1 MKRNSFFSHL
11 IQLALG
17 ILVLSAL
24 LYLVNEF
31 SFHMVCRYCCIGGLL
46 LLLNRSRSLVESDAH
61 MLIVGLI
68 ISTCG
73 LTALFFNWSLAYEV
87 CLLGGIFTVVGYI
100 SFLNQ
105 LSEFRLFEYAAIL
118 FLFCCMLYII
128 FKLASW
134 QGTDII
140 EIAGLAIVSF
150 LFLIQDTKKKEDRSS
165 SEIEENSPN
174 KMLV

>member
-1 MKRNSFFSHL
+1 MKRKSLVSHL
-11 IQLALG
+11 IQLLVG
-17 ILVLSAL
+17 IIVSSAL
-24 LYLVNEF
+24 LYSVNEF
-31 SFHMVCRYCCIGGLL
+31 NFQMACRYCCIGSLL
-46 LLLNRSRSLVESDAH
+46 LLLNRSRSVAEPDAH

-68 ISTCG
+68 ICTCG

-87 CLLGGIFTVVGYI
+87 CLLGGIFTTVGYI

-118 FLFCCMLYII
+118 FLACCILFIV

-140 EIAGLAIVSF
+140 EIVGFAIISF
-150 LFLIQDTKKKEDRSS
+150 LFLIQDTKKKERRLT
-165 SEIEENSPN
+165 SEIEENSHN

>member
-1 MKRNSFFSHL
+1 MKRKSLISNL
-11 IQLALG
+11 IQLLLG
-17 ILVLSAL
+17 IIISSGLLLS
-24 LYLVNEF
+24 VNEF
-31 SFHMVCRYCCIGGLL
+31 SFQMACRYCCIGSLL
-46 LLLNRSRSLVESDAH
+46 LLLNRSRSITESDAH

-87 CLLGGIFTVVGYI
+87 CLLCGIFTAVGYI

-134 QGTDII
+134 QGTNII
-140 EIAGLAIVSF
+140 EIVGLAIVSF
-150 LFLIQDTKKKEDRSS
+150 LFLIQDAKKKEDRSS